1 MSHPFT
7 EQFAEVDELLQQ
19 PADLKSAEG
28 KHKPSDSLPCC
39 FQSPSESLSQP
50 SALTDAID
58 YLEEQYAFVFNYNAT
73 TQEPDWQKL
82 TDEDCTMPD
91 VNEGLERRRIVGTT
105 NKHEQN
111 PSNTPNT
118 ELTHHSAMFHFLQ
131 KLYRPRDPISST
143 FQLDERTLRWPALRA
158 QALNIV
164 KMRDEEELQ
173 ILRRQFPS
181 FHGELYAALEEM
193 KPEWDEV
200 VENEAGNWVLRHK
213 AGENA
218 KAKL

>member
-1 MSHPFT
+1 MSHPFA

-19 PADLKSAEG
+19 PADLESAEE

-50 SALTDAID
+50 SALTEAID
-58 YLEEQYAFVFNYNAT
+58 YLEDTYAFVFNYNAT
-73 TQEPDWQKL
+73 TQEPHWEKL

-91 VNEGLERRRIVGTT
+91 VNEGLERRRIVETT

-111 PSNTPNT
+111 PSNTST
-118 ELTHHSAMFHFLQ
+118 TKLTHHSAMFHFLQ

-143 FQLDERTLRWPALRA
+143 FNLDERTLRWPALRA
-158 QALNIV
+158 QALNIL

-193 KPEWDEV
+193 RQEYEEV
-200 VENEAGNWVLRHK
+200 VENEAGNWVLRNK
-213 AGENA
+213 EGENA